1 MGLNVA
7 FQFPSPYE
15 RSSFTQKENSLRVS
29 AWMFFQPVAL
39 SPSLRSMCFSGLSD
53 LPSCPICVFPSSSS
67 PRSLLQPAQPHLSFV
82 QQVLVKVHIKNYWW
96 FFFMG
101 VSVLS
106 SFFSILLLKK
116 KAKYKRFL
124 EHSKSYPHISLQDYF
139 ALQNQLE
146 KSIITVKVLK
156 QIWKA
161 DSQSSGVSSFSS
173 DKRK

>member
-1 MGLNVA
+1 
-7 FQFPSPYE
+7 
-15 RSSFTQKENSLRVS
+15 
-29 AWMFFQPVAL
+29 
-39 SPSLRSMCFSGLSD
+39 
-53 LPSCPICVFPSSSS
+53 
-67 PRSLLQPAQPHLSFV
+67 
-82 QQVLVKVHIKNYWW
+82 
-96 FFFMG
+96 MG

-156 QIWKA
+156 QI
-161 DSQSSGVSSFSS
+161 
-173 DKRK
+173 